1 MSLNV
6 FPVPTIVNALNS
18 ASGDAEA
25 SSERNLSF
33 NSSQLFDLSCLR
45 LGQLGVRAATG
56 VRLLRHRFKVL
67 RVHATGVAAQVIND
81 QPRRNR
87 PDCLLVE
94 EPMSVLIP
102 ADSAVPKC
110 GFAAGPV
117 PASRIRINGVPG
129 FNRTLSRSGTGDSV
143 GARVT
148 PLRVVRNGLAT
159 IKTGF
164 GRMKGHDRL
173 RSVVPRRRVS
183 SAPLR
188 LSVLSEQLYQT
199 GGAPCL

>member
-1 MSLNV
+1 MSLYV
-6 FPVPTIVNALNS
+6 LPVPTFTNTFYGAPR
-18 ASGDAEA
+18 DAV
-25 SSERNLSF
+25 SLRNG
-33 NSSQLFDLSCLR
+33 QLGFREWQVLDLPNLIF
-45 LGQLGVRAATG
+45 GQLGVRAATG

-110 GFAAGPV
+110 GLAAGPV

-129 FNRTLSRSGTGDSV
+129 FNRTLSRSGTGDAV
-143 GARVT
+143 GAGLAASRA
-148 PLRVVRNGLAT
+148 VRNGLAAV
-159 IKTGF
+159 KTSF

-173 RSVVPRRRVS
+173 QSVVPRRRVFL
-183 SAPLR
+183 APLR
-188 LSVLSEQLYQT
+188 LSVGSIIPAE
-199 GGAPCL
+199 GAL